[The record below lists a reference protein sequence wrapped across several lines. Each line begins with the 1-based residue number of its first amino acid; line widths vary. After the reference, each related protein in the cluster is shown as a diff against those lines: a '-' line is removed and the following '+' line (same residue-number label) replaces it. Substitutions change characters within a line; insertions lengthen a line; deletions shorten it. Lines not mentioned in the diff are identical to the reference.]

1 MRLTTDRRTGLALL
15 AGAILI
21 SAGCKDRPAAGTG
34 GTGSGTGHLDSS
46 GGPTLRQ
53 AADSFLTD
61 LADGKAAPS
70 QLTGAFRADIAPPM
84 SDEDKKAGYSES
96 AARDWLARFKG
107 ANFIVRDADPVG
119 DAIVLR
125 GRAQV
130 PGQAEAFTLRM
141 VKGPTGY
148 LCDWLHRSTIIGS
161 DLKSPADPDLAAA
174 QNVVRDFLD
183 LLLGGDH
190 RQAHALMTLDWK
202 KKLAPPPP
210 AEARKGAEFD
220 RGFLTQTTRSWKGDY
235 VGYTLSK
242 QELGPNKDSATFT
255 AELEAEGRKTSYT
268 VRATKD
274 KATGWWLVAAFDK
287 QQS

>member
-1 MRLTTDRRTGLALL
+1 MRLTTDRRAGLVLIAATFIAL
-15 AGAILI
+15 
-21 SAGCKDRPAAGTG
+21 AGCKDRPAAGTN
-34 GTGSGTGHLDSS
+34 GSGTGPPDSS
-46 GGPTLRQ
+46 GGPTARQ
-53 AADSFLTD
+53 AADAFLKD
-61 LADGKAAPS
+61 LADGRVTPN
-70 QLTGAFRADIAPPM
+70 QLTAQFRVDIAPPT
-84 SDEDKKAGYSES
+84 SDEDKTAGFSES

-107 ANFIVRDADPVG
+107 ANFIVRDADNFG

-141 VKGPTGY
+141 VKGPSGY

-161 DLKSPADPDLAAA
+161 EIKAPADPDLAAA
-174 QNVVRDFLD
+174 QDTVRNFLD

-190 RQAHALMTLDWK
+190 RQLHALMPLDWK

-220 RGFLTQTTRSWKGDY
+220 RGFLTQTTRSWKGEY

-242 QELGPNKDSATFT
+242 QELGPNKTTATFT
-255 AELEAEGRKTSYT
+255 AELEAGGQKTPYT
-268 VRATKD
+268 VQAVKD
-274 KATGWWLVAAFDK
+274 PASGRWLVAGFDK
-287 QQS
+287 QS